1 MSRKSKLQVH
11 VGGLAQMGQRFVD
24 AWQRAETGCLKAPER
39 HLTFGDLPAL
49 LAVLTPKRWELLRAL
64 RARGA
69 SSVRALAQA
78 WAATTSACIPML
90 PPSKLPASS
99 IETKQTSSALP
110 GMPSMHRWTW
120 PREVGGVRSTGSFRE
135 SHPPLRPIPVR
146 GTRGPAH
153 RLMAA
158 SSPLVPGHTR
168 NQSRPAGGRWRAS
181 LSLAS
186 RRRSRIRRAF
196 P

>member
-1 MSRKSKLQVH
+1 MSRKSKLLVH

-78 WAATTSACIPML
+78 LGRDYKRVHSDVAAL
-90 PPSKLPASS
+90 
-99 IETKQTSSALP
+99 E
-110 GMPSMHRWTW
+110 
-120 PREVGGVRSTGSFRE
+120 
-135 SHPPLRPIPVR
+135 
-146 GTRGPAH
+146 
-153 RLMAA
+153 AA
-158 SSPLVPGHTR
+158 GLIDRDEANLICV
-168 NQSRPAGGRWRAS
+168 AWDAVDAS
-181 LSLAS
+181 LDLA
-186 RRRSRIRRAF
+186 A
-196 P
+196 